1 MFVVQRLELQK
12 NNTDDNENVRGQ
24 IVISLISRDRG
35 GSGPSVT
42 DAAGILNIRDP
53 NELPEGYDLLI
64 FNMNWHILHM
74 VICMNNGLLHLCQ
87 DCH

>member
-1 MFVVQRLELQK
+1 MNIYVFAVQRLELQK
-12 NNTDDNENVRGQ
+12 NNTDDNNENVRGQ

-53 NELPEGYDLLI
+53 NELPEG
-64 FNMNWHILHM
+64 
-74 VICMNNGLLHLCQ
+74 
-87 DCH
+87 

>member
-1 MFVVQRLELQK
+1 MNICVTVQRLELQK

-53 NELPEGYDLLI
+53 NELPEG
-64 FNMNWHILHM
+64 
-74 VICMNNGLLHLCQ
+74 
-87 DCH
+87 